1 MRSMMMTVA
10 LGFMAFAGTPA
21 LAAAAPPPAAEVSD
35 AQAITSVISAV
46 GESLNALDVPRF
58 TALHTD
64 APTILDEFAPFAWS
78 GKDAVKGWL
87 GDFGA
92 WAKGAGVTGTH
103 IAFGAP
109 EALNVAG
116 DRAYATAP
124 VTIIATTKGGSIVT
138 LGQFAFLMVKQS
150 GSWKIAGWAYTRTGT
165 TM

>member
-1 MRSMMMTVA
+1 MRSIKILAA
-10 LGFMAFAGTPA
+10 LAVLATAGTPA
-21 LAAAAPPPAAEVSD
+21 LAAAAAPAATATTDE
-35 AQAITSVISAV
+35 QAIGAVIAGV

-58 TALHTD
+58 VGLHTD
-64 APTILDEFAPFAWS
+64 SPTILDEFAPFAWS
-78 GKDAVKGWL
+78 GKDAVKTWL

-92 WAKGAGVTGTH
+92 WAKGAGVTSTH

-109 EALNVAG
+109 EAVNIAG

-124 VTIIATTKGGSIVT
+124 VTIIVTMKGTTVAT